1 MSWWTRLLGRNP
13 AREEAVR
20 LVVKAIEAAAEGAK
34 TIAEVRERL
43 ARKAQAGDLDRAIAT
58 LSGAKTIAQDYVDNG

>member
-20 LVVKAIEAAAEGAK
+20 LVVKAIEAAAEGAQ

-58 LSGAKTIAQDYVDNG
+58 LSGAKAIAQDYVDKG